1 MRGDVGVNTPTTN
14 DVVLTLAQL
23 GRDLDAKQEEIR
35 RLDDEAVRARSR
47 FEVAFARAFIQA
59 GGAEGL
65 RKQTAVLETAEAK
78 LDAEIADQKLRAA
91 REAIRV
97 LRDRLDIGR
106 SLNSA
111 IKSEWQ
117 AQGAGQAMAA

>member
-1 MRGDVGVNTPTTN
+1 MSTPTAN
-14 DVVLTLAQL
+14 DVVILLSQL
-23 GRDLDAKQEEIR
+23 GRELDAKQGEIS
-35 RLDDEAVRARSR
+35 RLDEEAVRTRARY
-47 FEVAFARAFIQA
+47 EVAFSRMFLQ
-59 GGAEGL
+59 AEGAMDV
-65 RKQTAVLETAEAK
+65 RKHLAVTETASLK

-111 IKSEWQ
+111 IKSEWS
-117 AQGAGQAMAA
+117 AQGGQGMAA

>member
-1 MRGDVGVNTPTTN
+1 MNTPTSN
-14 DVVLTLAQL
+14 EVVVMLSRI
-23 GRDLDAKQEEIR
+23 GRELDQKQDEIS
-35 RLDDEAVRARSR
+35 RLDEEAVRAKSR
-47 FEVAFARAFIQA
+47 YEVSFARAFIQA
-59 GGAEGL
+59 QGAEGL
-65 RKQTAVLETAEAK
+65 RKQTATLETAEAK

-111 IKSEWQ
+111 IKSEWS
-117 AQGAGQAMAA
+117 AQGAGQAAAA